1 MRCLGPALL
10 PVLLLSVCSAQDRL
24 ERTLAKM
31 DDAARSFKALTANVK
46 RVAYTAFVEETE
58 VDDGTLVVK
67 RPKPKDLRALFEI
80 KGANARMMAYSGHT
94 AEDYVPASNVVQIFD
109 VDKKYGALANQYL
122 LLGFG
127 SSSRELQESYT
138 IALGGP
144 EAVAGQPATR
154 LELIPRKTDTGMGL
168 IKAELWIS
176 DQTGVALQQKFYERG
191 GDYQMAT
198 YTNMKINPDI
208 PDSAAE
214 LNLPKN
220 VKKEYPQK

>member
-1 MRCLGPALL
+1 
-10 PVLLLSVCSAQDRL
+10 
-24 ERTLAKM
+24 M
-31 DDAARSFKALTANVK
+31 DAAARSFRGLTADVK
-46 RVAYTAFVEETE
+46 KVSYTFSIKETDEEN
-58 VDDGTLVVK
+58 GSLVVK
-67 RPKPKDLRALFEI
+67 RSKPKDLRALFEI

-94 AEDYVPASNVVQIFD
+94 AVDYVPASNVAQIWD
-109 VDKKYGALANQYL
+109 VDKKYGPVVNQYL

-138 IALGGP
+138 ITVGGP
-144 EAVAGQPATR
+144 EAIAGQPATR
-154 LELIPRKTDTGMGL
+154 LELVPRKTDTGMGL

-198 YTNMKINPDI
+198 YTNIKVNPDI

-214 LNLPKN
+214 LNLPRS
-220 VKKEYPQK
+220 VKREYPQK